1 MNKLLTHYS
10 YDECTDEN
18 LLFEKLNQ
26 LVDDSKISY
35 KIEEKYIFKI
45 EDLELTDEDIKD
57 DIQMFRVG
65 LLIGAGIE
73 YSLSGNTAI
82 VAGVTYN
89 NGFTNTLRGD
99 HVQTDEADEVVFENQ
114 KQV

>member
-45 EDLELTDEDIKD
+45 EDLELTDEDIEDLVQTFD
-57 DIQMFRVG
+57 DLNV
-65 LLIGAGIE
+65 IE
-73 YSLSGNTAI
+73 YFGYDSDDDSDD
-82 VAGVTYN
+82 
-89 NGFTNTLRGD
+89 FD
-99 HVQTDEADEVVFENQ
+99 DFDDFDESDDYTTKRYRSDDDYDF
-114 KQV
+114 

>member
-45 EDLELTDEDIKD
+45 EDLELTDEDIEDLVQTFD
-57 DIQMFRVG
+57 DLNV
-65 LLIGAGIE
+65 IE
-73 YSLSGNTAI
+73 YFGYDSDDDSDDFDDFDDFDDSDDYT
-82 VAGVTYN
+82 TKRYRSDDDYD
-89 NGFTNTLRGD
+89 F
-99 HVQTDEADEVVFENQ
+99 
-114 KQV
+114 